1 MKLKY
6 KLLLVPALASL
17 MLLTVCGVAAW
28 VIQTQKA
35 ALVELNGGA
44 SAEYR
49 DLLRFESMLTA
60 AQAGVYRTMTAASA
74 GGEATS
80 TPHPLAPFMAAHGI
94 LSLLVFLLLV
104 AYSYLAFVADRR
116 GRHFFHDHPGIAWSF
131 LGLWVLSVG
140 SGWALYA
147 INYL

>member
-1 MKLKY
+1 MNA
-6 KLLLVPALASL
+6 PAFSTFSAIAEFFV
-17 MLLTVCGVAAW
+17 TAGVFYIVLRSYRQKGFAW
-28 VIQTQKA
+28 AFA
-35 ALVELNGGA
+35 ALLIV
-44 SAEYR
+44 
-49 DLLRFESMLTA
+49 FEFSVNMM
-60 AQAGVYRTMTAASA
+60 YMIFRMREASA

-104 AYSYLAFVADRR
+104 VYSYLAFVADRR